1 MFLQNKRFKINELTN
16 WKSGNEKI
24 DNFIQEMQLKIKDH
38 KDVIFEWIPYNHFN
52 KIEKT
57 GGNDFM
63 TIYSAIWKD
72 GLLHLGKQNNYY
84 TRSSS
89 NKKIALKCLH
99 NSENFI
105 ECVIN
110 EAKKYSIDSRKFL
123 VLYGISKNPYTNDY
137 ILVQNN
143 SLNFTNWES
152 GNEKIDEFIH
162 ERQLEIRN
170 YNDIVFEWIP
180 CNHFNE
186 IEKTDGNDF
195 MTIYSAIWK
204 DGPLYWNNQ
213 DNNYTR
219 VSPNKEVALKCLHY
233 SQNFV
238 ESVINEAKKYSIDST
253 KFLVLYGITKNPY
266 TNDYILCF
274 NWTSGNEKID
284 EFIQERQLKIKN
296 NNDVVFEWIP
306 YNHFNKIEEID
317 RNDYTTIYSAMWKDG
332 PLHWSKR
339 GNNCIRYSPNEEVA
353 LKCLHNSQNYIESV
367 INEAKNYS
375 INSMEFLV
383 LYGISKNPH
392 TNDYI
397 LVLNFTNW
405 TSGNERIDGFIQ
417 EMQLKIKDYND
428 VVFEWIPYNH
438 FNKIEK
444 TGGNDLMT
452 IYSAIWKDGP
462 FYWDKKNNNYTR
474 NSSNKEV
481 ALKCLDN
488 SQNSIESVINEA
500 KRYSIDSKSFL
511 VLYGISKNPYT
522 NDYILVQNNYILM
535 SGNEKIDEFIQEM
548 QLKIKNYNDV
558 VFEWI
563 PYNHFDK
570 IEEIGRN
577 DFMTTYSAIWKDGP
591 FYWDKQNNNYT
602 RNSSNKE
609 VALKCLHNSQNFIES
624 VINESNKYSTK
635 SDAFLVLHGI
645 SKNPYT
651 NDYILVFN
659 WASGNEKIDEFIQER
674 QLKIKNYNDVVFE
687 WIPYNH
693 FNKIEEIGRNDFMT
707 IYSAI
712 WKDGPLR
719 KMGMRSIMYYIR
731 ESNKEVALKCLHNSQ
746 NFIDSVIN
754 GAKKYSIDSKSF
766 LVLYG
771 ISKNP
776 FTNDYILVQN
786 NYTLT
791 SGNEKIDEFIQ
802 ERQLKIKNYNDVA
815 FEWIPYNHF
824 NKIEEIGRND
834 FMTTYSAIWK
844 DGPLQWN
851 KRDNNCTRYSPNK
864 EVALKCFHNSQNFI
878 ESVINEAKRYSL
890 DSKSFLVLYGISKN
904 PCTNDYIFV
913 QNNSLNFTIWASGN
927 GKIDEFI
934 QEMQLKIKDH
944 DDVVFE
950 WIPYNHFN
958 KIEKTGGNDFM
969 TIYSAMWKDGPL
981 HWKKWSNKF
990 IRYSPNK
997 KVALRCLHNS
1007 QKFIESVI
1015 NEARIY
1021 STNNIDEDENC
1032 FKLYGMSR
1040 NLDTNDYILVQSN
1053 YINFIN
1059 WMSENEKIDDFIQ
1072 KMQLK
1077 FNSRTDVLFEW
1088 IPYDQFNEIKE
1099 IGKGGFATVYSA
1111 IWKDGPLHWH
1121 ENERRSNKKVALKR
1135 INNSQNLIN
1144 ELLNEV
1150 KEYTTEVVRNSS
1162 ILKIYGISQDPVTK
1176 NYIIVLHYAAGGSFD
1191 SWININ
1197 ENYKYFDWKK
1207 KMRALYNIA
1216 SGLKEI
1222 HEKKMIHRDFHTGN
1236 ILFGS
1241 LFTEDMSKIYISD
1254 MGLCGEVGNVDK
1266 TQIYGVLPYVAPEVL
1281 RRKPYNQTA
1290 DIYSFGMIMYFV
1302 ATGRQPFDNCAH
1314 NHHLALDICRGI
1326 RPEIN
1331 EEEAPKSYF
1340 DLMRKCWNSNSENRP
1355 NITELYDSLWSIII
1369 NNSEI
1374 EKAENYRNLYH
1385 SEGRQINTHP
1395 QAIYISR
1402 LLNPFTEDLPK
1413 YDYNSECSD
1422 CIITT
1427 NLN

>member
-1 MFLQNKRFKINELTN
+1 
-16 WKSGNEKI
+16 
-24 DNFIQEMQLKIKDH
+24 
-38 KDVIFEWIPYNHFN
+38 
-52 KIEKT
+52 
-57 GGNDFM
+57 
-63 TIYSAIWKD
+63 
-72 GLLHLGKQNNYY
+72 
-84 TRSSS
+84 
-89 NKKIALKCLH
+89 
-99 NSENFI
+99 
-105 ECVIN
+105 
-110 EAKKYSIDSRKFL
+110 
-123 VLYGISKNPYTNDY
+123 
-137 ILVQNN
+137 
-143 SLNFTNWES
+143 
-152 GNEKIDEFIH
+152 
-162 ERQLEIRN
+162 
-170 YNDIVFEWIP
+170 
-180 CNHFNE
+180 
-186 IEKTDGNDF
+186 
-195 MTIYSAIWK
+195 
-204 DGPLYWNNQ
+204 
-213 DNNYTR
+213 
-219 VSPNKEVALKCLHY
+219 
-233 SQNFV
+233 
-238 ESVINEAKKYSIDST
+238 
-253 KFLVLYGITKNPY
+253 
-266 TNDYILCF
+266 
-274 NWTSGNEKID
+274 
-284 EFIQERQLKIKN
+284 
-296 NNDVVFEWIP
+296 
-306 YNHFNKIEEID
+306 
-317 RNDYTTIYSAMWKDG
+317 MWKDG

-383 LYGISKNPH
+383 L
-392 TNDYI
+392 
-397 LVLNFTNW
+397 
-405 TSGNERIDGFIQ
+405 
-417 EMQLKIKDYND
+417 
-428 VVFEWIPYNH
+428 
-438 FNKIEK
+438 
-444 TGGNDLMT
+444 
-452 IYSAIWKDGP
+452 
-462 FYWDKKNNNYTR
+462 

-500 KRYSIDSKSFL
+500 KRYSID
-511 VLYGISKNPYT
+511 T
-522 NDYILVQNNYILM
+522 
-535 SGNEKIDEFIQEM
+535 
-548 QLKIKNYNDV
+548 
-558 VFEWI
+558 
-563 PYNHFDK
+563 
-570 IEEIGRN
+570 
-577 DFMTTYSAIWKDGP
+577 
-591 FYWDKQNNNYT
+591 
-602 RNSSNKE
+602 
-609 VALKCLHNSQNFIES
+609 
-624 VINESNKYSTK
+624 
-635 SDAFLVLHGI
+635 
-645 SKNPYT
+645 
-651 NDYILVFN
+651 
-659 WASGNEKIDEFIQER
+659 
-674 QLKIKNYNDVVFE
+674 
-687 WIPYNH
+687 
-693 FNKIEEIGRNDFMT
+693 
-707 IYSAI
+707 I

-754 GAKKYSIDSKSF
+754 GAKKYSID
-766 LVLYG
+766 
-771 ISKNP
+771 
-776 FTNDYILVQN
+776 T
-786 NYTLT
+786 
-791 SGNEKIDEFIQ
+791 
-802 ERQLKIKNYNDVA
+802 
-815 FEWIPYNHF
+815 
-824 NKIEEIGRND
+824 
-834 FMTTYSAIWK
+834 IWK

-890 DSKSFLVLYGISKN
+890 D
-904 PCTNDYIFV
+904 T
-913 QNNSLNFTIWASGN
+913 
-927 GKIDEFI
+927 
-934 QEMQLKIKDH
+934 
-944 DDVVFE
+944 
-950 WIPYNHFN
+950 
-958 KIEKTGGNDFM
+958 
-969 TIYSAMWKDGPL
+969 MWKDGPL

-1040 NLDTNDYILVQSN
+1040 NLDTNDYILVQ
-1053 YINFIN
+1053 
-1059 WMSENEKIDDFIQ
+1059 
-1072 KMQLK
+1072 
-1077 FNSRTDVLFEW
+1077 T
-1088 IPYDQFNEIKE
+1088 
-1099 IGKGGFATVYSA
+1099 